1 MRGRNDSRYEQF
13 WISHEMI
20 EQELRPVVLNS
31 DRQTDRFKKNY
42 SIDANG
48 RKQISLAELHDTFLC
63 NQPYLGLHHVYGTA
77 IYVCLRILHFCM
89 AL

>member
-31 DRQTDRFKKNY
+31 DRQTDRQNY
-42 SIDANG
+42 SIDSNG
-48 RKQISLAELHDTFLC
+48 RKQVSLADLHDTFLC
-63 NQPYLGLHHVYGTA
+63 NQPYLGLHHVYYRTA
-77 IYVCLRILHFCM
+77 IYVCLCILHFCM